1 MSIADLRTDYQLGQ
15 LSEDAVSSDPAQQFS
30 HWLQQAIDYP
40 VAEATAMCLSTVNA
54 SGKPSSRIVLLKNL
68 EQGLWFFTHYLSRKG
83 QEIAENPYACLNF
96 FWQPLERQVRIEGK
110 LHKLSEAQSQ
120 QYFNSRPLGSR
131 LGAMLS
137 PQSQPIDS
145 RCVLES
151 ALADLEQRY
160 QNEAPPKP
168 QDWGG
173 YCLVPDYW
181 EFWQGRPNR
190 LHDRIIYQLD
200 NQQWVKQR
208 LAP

>member
-110 LHKLSEAQSQ
+110 LHKLSERTKAICTR
-120 QYFNSRPLGSR
+120 YFDTKMPSFPLPINCFFIRIEQNGST
-131 LGAMLS
+131 MTK
-137 PQSQPIDS
+137 IT
-145 RCVLES
+145 
-151 ALADLEQRY
+151 
-160 QNEAPPKP
+160 N
-168 QDWGG
+168 
-173 YCLVPDYW
+173 
-181 EFWQGRPNR
+181 
-190 LHDRIIYQLD
+190 HD
-200 NQQWVKQR
+200 
-208 LAP
+208 